1 MTAALDCLVHR
12 SLSTHVRIAIA
23 ALAILAAL
31 AMSCSSSSTTLPPRS
46 PSAPATSAAATAAA
60 PAVTIESLELT
71 ATPVTPT
78 APRCPDPNVTPI
90 ASAEPSPE
98 TEESDST
105 PTPIR
110 IAHPLDVPPAPSAT
124 PAATPEPT
132 LPAPRLDAGLDQLIR
147 TRLGGDAEQYAIVI
161 ENLRDGRRVE
171 IDPDRIFYAAS
182 LFKLEVMYEV
192 FAQRDAGILDLGEQ
206 YVASD
211 YYFSFGLGP
220 RRIADC
226 EQASIGDLLAA
237 MMSVSDNVAAVMLQD
252 RAGPRNINNAMA
264 ELGLEQTELTEDGS
278 LPTTAGDMARLVATI
293 ARADTLSR
301 DASDRMIDLMTTEE
315 INDRIPRHLPGGT
328 RIAHKTGNWD
338 DATHDAGIVYGAK
351 GTYVMVLMSDIGFD
365 GDAGSVEADI
375 AKIAFDY
382 FER

>member
-1 MTAALDCLVHR
+1 M
-12 SLSTHVRIAIA
+12 SSSRIRRVGLTTMFGVAVVVGVA
-23 ALAILAAL
+23 
-31 AMSCSSSSTTLPPRS
+31 CSST
-46 PSAPATSAAATAAA
+46 SAPTAHPSPRAAASATAAATAA
-60 PAVTIESLELT
+60 PAVTIERVDSTAVPLT
-71 ATPVTPT
+71 PEP
-78 APRCPDPNVTPI
+78 PRCPDPNVTPI
-90 ASAEPSPE
+90 ASGEPSRE
-98 TEESDST
+98 AEEDGST

-110 IAHPLDVPPAPSAT
+110 IAHPLEVPPAPSAT

-132 LPAPRLDAGLDQLIR
+132 LPPVRPDAELERLIR
-147 TRLGGDAEQYAIVI
+147 QRLGDQSARYAIVI

-182 LFKLEVMYEV
+182 LFKLEVMYAI

-211 YYFSFGLGP
+211 YYLSFGLGP

-226 EQASIGDLLAA
+226 EQASIDDLVAA

-252 RAGPRNINNAMA
+252 RAGARNINNAMVA
-264 ELGLEQTELTEDGS
+264 LGLEHTELTEDGS
-278 LPTTAGDMARLVATI
+278 LPTTAGDMASLVETI

-301 DASDRMIDLMTTEE
+301 DASDRMIELMASEVTA
-315 INDRIPRHLPGGT
+315 DRIPRHLPPGT
-328 RIAHKTGNWD
+328 RVAHKTGNWHN
-338 DATHDAGIVYGAK
+338 ATHDAGIVYGSK